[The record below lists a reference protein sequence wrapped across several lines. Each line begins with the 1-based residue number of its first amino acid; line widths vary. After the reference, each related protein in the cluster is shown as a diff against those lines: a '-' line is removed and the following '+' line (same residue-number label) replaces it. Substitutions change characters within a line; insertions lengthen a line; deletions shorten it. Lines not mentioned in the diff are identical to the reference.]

1 MRSHPATHPTPE
13 QLATVKALRARLK
26 KVIAITPEWR
36 AVRAVRM
43 VRNLDA
49 YAKAHRGMLHLFLA
63 DWQEGIE
70 AECASLE
77 MAGREVVRSIAA

>member
-1 MRSHPATHPTPE
+1 MRSHPATHPTSE

-43 VRNLDA
+43 AQNLDA
-49 YAKAHRGMLHLFLA
+49 YAKAHRGLLHLFLA

-70 AECASLE
+70 AECAALE
-77 MAGREVVRSIAA
+77 MAGRAQVRRAA

>member
-43 VRNLDA
+43 ARNLDA
-49 YAKAHRGMLHLFLA
+49 YAKHDRLGLHLFLA

-77 MAGREVVRSIAA
+77 MAGRAQVRRKAA